1 MAVCIRRLLM
11 DRDYEDLLEN
21 EENPYEFYDNEQYE
35 VQDLNH
41 IPHNIILME
50 LAEVISDRGL
60 MWGLH
65 DEYYDFNFEGFVI
78 ELEHCHVYIDEPD
91 INGVIDICERYGEEF
106 NKDGVRFGI
115 SPEMSYKDRLEYYD
129 MFLDR
134 VKMRIDFSP

>member
-1 MAVCIRRLLM
+1 M

-21 EENPYEFYDNEQYE
+21 EEDPYEFYDNEQYE
-35 VQDLNH
+35 IQDLNH

-65 DEYYDFNFEGFVI
+65 DEYYNFNREGFAI
-78 ELEHCHVYIDEPD
+78 ELEHQDILIDTPD
-91 INGVIDICERYGEEF
+91 NYGVIDISEMYGEMH
-106 NKDGVRFGI
+106 NKAGCRFGI
-115 SPEMSYKDRLEYYD
+115 QPGMTYAERRAYYD

-134 VKMRIDFSP
+134 LEQRIDKSP